1 MTRDQIC
8 LEMFSIENCVETLK
22 DELKTSKDKAM
33 IKKEIKFQQKRYS
46 SLKSKLR
53 SMENLSNG

>member
-22 DELKTSKDKAM
+22 DELKTSKNKAM
-33 IKKEIKFQQKRYS
+33 QKEIKIQQKRYS